1 MSKYVTLTLHTHVYD
16 QIIEALM
23 TYCSNLDSY
32 WDMQDAVHVI
42 DALEEMYNEDMGKQN
57 KESQQWMEY
66 EKLFNE
72 QFKDGNID
80 NFELDE
86 YRNFHKVNNVLEDYK
101 VGGSLDILD
110 EKQQFFL
117 VLDLINVFTNKEE
130 KQ

>member
-16 QIIEALM
+16 QIIEGLM
-23 TYCSNLDSY
+23 TYCSNIDGY
-32 WDMQDAVHVI
+32 WDIQDIVHVI

-57 KESQQWMEY
+57 KESQRWMEY

-80 NFELDE
+80 NFEVDE

-130 KQ
+130 

>member
-16 QIIEALM
+16 QIIEGLM

-32 WDMQDAVHVI
+32 WDMQDVVHVI

-72 QFKDGNID
+72 RFEDGNID
-80 NFELDE
+80 NFGIDE
-86 YRNFHKVNNVLEDYK
+86 YRNFHKVNKVLEDYK
-101 VGGSLDILD
+101 IGGCLDILD

>member
-16 QIIEALM
+16 QIIEGLM
-23 TYCSNLDSY
+23 TYCSSLDGY
-32 WDMQDAVHVI
+32 WDIQDVVHVI
-42 DALEEMYNEDMGKQN
+42 DALEELYNEDMGKQN
-57 KESQQWMEY
+57 KESQRWMEY

-72 QFKDGNID
+72 RFKDGNID
-80 NFELDE
+80 DFGVDE

-117 VLDLINVFTNKEE
+117 VLDILNTMNKEE
-130 KQ
+130 

>member
-16 QIIEALM
+16 QIIEGLM

-32 WDMQDAVHVI
+32 WDMQDVVHVI

-72 QFKDGNID
+72 RFEDGNID
-80 NFELDE
+80 NFGIDE
-86 YRNFHKVNNVLEDYK
+86 YRNFHKVNKVLEDYK
-101 VGGSLDILD
+101 IGGCLDILD

-117 VLDLINVFTNKEE
+117 VLDLLNAIKED
-130 KQ
+130 